1 MRSSPS
7 SDSPVPPPLAD
18 AMSAGTAGAFQQAM
32 QLAEELLRAG
42 QLAPA
47 LAQTKRA
54 LELAPSA
61 EHGARTQEILTM
73 LQETLA
79 SAAGQADELLVPT
92 GDDFFG
98 PTELENI
105 ERLIAAYTANPAEAS
120 LREPMRGL
128 QSGLLDFLSEAE
140 PAKLEVRFRGDFGKV
155 YRALLKSG
163 LASEAPTPE
172 MQAAVGELDTVLAE
186 ADGFDL
192 RLLLVRM
199 LCAPAHRGAM
209 TVSPAKVPAWW
220 LEDYLGYVLHAPQ
233 VFVLAGE
240 AEQYHA
246 HLLGWMRE
254 VLGRTRSS
262 PDAALTLTVAGHFA
276 RKVNFIPAYFSAG
289 NLRELAEHR
298 AAIMEFFLR
307 KQGAAIDAKAL
318 RRPKDRRR
326 IKVGFINAHFGAQ
339 TETHVTLP
347 TLQLDRSRFEVCLF
361 AVGRNAGL
369 VEDYC
374 RAQADSLTVLP
385 SGLPQQVRLLREAAL
400 DVAII
405 GTNITAVTNQ
415 VALIALHRL
424 APVQLASY
432 CSPISTGMRHID
444 GYLSGTFTDCA
455 GLQEHFSEKL
465 HFCDGP
471 PGCLDYTVEAPAKTG
486 AYDRAR
492 LGLAP
497 DDVVFL
503 NAAACFKIL
512 PEQQETWA
520 KILAAVPRSRLVL
533 LPFNPTWTNA
543 FPVRQFDRTLTEIL
557 ARHGVDRSRVVL
569 VDSLPTRA
577 DVKAL
582 EQVADVYLDTVPF
595 SGSISVIDPLEIG
608 LPTVIHQGQTHRGRM
623 AAALVRALAIPELI
637 TETETD
643 YIALAVKL
651 GTQSAFREQ
660 LKQRI
665 LAAMAQRPKFI
676 NAPAYAADLGRVLE
690 ALVPQGNQ

>member
-1 MRSSPS
+1 M
-7 SDSPVPPPLAD
+7 
-18 AMSAGTAGAFQQAM
+18 
-32 QLAEELLRAG
+32 AENLLREGKFA
-42 QLAPA
+42 AA
-47 LAQTKRA
+47 IEHTERA
-54 LELAPSA
+54 LTLAPSA
-61 EHGARTQEILTM
+61 EHAARTEEILT
-73 LQETLA
+73 LIHETVTTADGRSDEAPA
-79 SAAGQADELLVPT
+79 SIT

-98 PTELENI
+98 LTELANI
-105 ERLIAAYTANPAEAS
+105 ERLIAGYADNPAES
-120 LREPMRGL
+120 DLRVQMRGL
-128 QSGLLDFLSEAE
+128 QGGLLDFLGGVEI
-140 PAKLEVRFRGDFGKV
+140 AKLEALFRGDFGQV

-163 LASEAPTPE
+163 FNAEPPTAE
-172 MQAAVGELDTVLAE
+172 LSAAVDELDAALVASDVLDVRA
-186 ADGFDL
+186 
-192 RLLLVRM
+192 LLIRM

-209 TVSPAKVPAWW
+209 KVSPAAVPAWW
-220 LEDYLGYVLHAPQ
+220 LDDYVGYVLHAPQ
-233 VFVLAGE
+233 VYVLAGE

-246 HLLGWMRE
+246 HLLSWLQD
-254 VLGRTRSS
+254 VVGRTRSA
-262 PDAALTLTVAGHFA
+262 PDALLTLTLADHFA

-289 NLRELAEHR
+289 NLRELAELR
-298 AAIMEFFLR
+298 GAIMEFFLR
-307 KQGAAIDAKAL
+307 KKGAAIDAKPL

-361 AVGRNAGL
+361 AVGRNAGP
-369 VEDYC
+369 VEDYS
-374 RAQADSLTVLP
+374 RSHADTFTVLP
-385 SGLPQQVRLLREAAL
+385 SGLAQQVKLLREAAL
-400 DVAII
+400 DIAII

-432 CSPISTGMRHID
+432 CSPISTGLRHID

-465 HFCDGP
+465 HFCEGP

-512 PEQQETWA
+512 PEMQETWA
-520 KILAAVPRSRLVL
+520 KILAAVPGSKLVL
-533 LPFNPTWTNA
+533 LPFNPNWTNY
-543 FPVRQFDRTLTEIL
+543 FPVKQFDRTLTEIL

-582 EQVADVYLDTVPF
+582 EAVADVYLDTAPF

-637 TETETD
+637 TETEAD
-643 YIALAVKL
+643 YVALAVKL
-651 GTQSAFREQ
+651 GTEPAFHGQ
-660 LKQRI
+660 LKQQI
-665 LAAMAQRPKFI
+665 LAAMAERPKFI
-676 NAPAYAADLGRVLE
+676 NAPAYAADLGRLLE
-690 ALVPQGNQ
+690 SLVPQNSQVVRPAA